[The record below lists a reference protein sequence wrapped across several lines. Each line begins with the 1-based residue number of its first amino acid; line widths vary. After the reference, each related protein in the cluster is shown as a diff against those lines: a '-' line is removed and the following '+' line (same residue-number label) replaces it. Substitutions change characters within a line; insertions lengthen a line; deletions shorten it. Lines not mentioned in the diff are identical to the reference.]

1 MIGKKYLISTVCG
14 LLILFFSVPGSVVAQ
29 DYPKKPITVIIPFG
43 AGGSHDLN
51 ARIFTSIIPQY
62 LGQPMVVK
70 LMPGAS
76 GQKATSVAVKAKP
89 DGYTLIFTHNFID
102 QLQPHTENLPYD
114 TTKSLVTVAQVNDSA
129 PLLWIKADKPWKTLD
144 EMLEFGRKNPG
155 KLKFANSGKWGA
167 SFTAGAMILTKAKV
181 QAKFLPYKG
190 GGPSK
195 RAVLA
200 GDGDF
205 TFGRPSTIM
214 SNFKAGEVRILAVGG
229 KKRMKELPDIPTLAE
244 MGYGTENVMRRVLM
258 APRGI
263 SQDKLAILQTA
274 FSKMQEDKTY
284 KRLMKQLGENRNFIN
299 GPDYEKIREQQSDLY
314 KKLVKELTG
323 T

>member
-1 MIGKKYLISTVCG
+1 MLTKQKVFALIGALIFSA
-14 LLILFFSVPGSVVAQ
+14 LFATISAKADDFPQ
-29 DYPKKPITVIIPFG
+29 KPITVIIPFG
-43 AGGSHDLN
+43 AGGSHDMN
-51 ARIFTSIIPQY
+51 ARVFTSIIPTY

-89 DGYTLIFTHNFID
+89 DGYTLIFTHNFVD

-114 TTKSLVTVAQVNDSA
+114 TSKSLVTVVQLNDSA
-129 PLLWIKADKPWKTLD
+129 PLLWVKSDKPWKTLE
-144 EMLEFGRKNPG
+144 EMLEWGRKNPG

-181 QAKFLPYKG
+181 KAKFLPYKG

-214 SNFKAGEVRILAVGG
+214 SNFKAGDVRILAVGG
-229 KKRMKELPDIPTLAE
+229 TKRMKELPDIPTLAE
-244 MGYGTENVMRRVLM
+244 LGYGSENVMRRVLM

-263 SQDKLAILQTA
+263 PADRLKKLQDA
-274 FSKMQEDKTY
+274 FSKLQGDKTY
-284 KRLMKQLGENRNFIN
+284 KRLMKQLSENRNLIN
-299 GPDYEKIREQQSDLY
+299 GPEYEKIRADQSKLY
-314 KKLVKELTG
+314 KNLVKELTG
-323 T
+323 S